1 MKKGAIVLAESEL
14 GRVVMTTDAIA
25 AIAGR
30 AVDES
35 FGVVDQAGRRGP
47 LRLLTRGRQSGV
59 RVRQVDGGLAL
70 ELHVVVDYGI
80 NLAEVSAMVQSRVSY
95 EVERHTGLSV
105 TAVDVHVDD
114 ARRAEG

>member
-1 MKKGAIVLAESEL
+1 MLAESDL
-14 GRVVMTTDAIA
+14 GRVAMTTDAIA

-59 RVRQVDGGLAL
+59 RVRETDGGIAL
-70 ELHVVVDYGI
+70 ELHVVV
-80 NLAEVSAMVQSRVSY
+80 
-95 EVERHTGLSV
+95 
-105 TAVDVHVDD
+105 AVDRSSSSTIPCIVSV
-114 ARRAEG
+114 RFVPVSPSGTG